1 MKDPRLP
8 RAWSARLRGLDLL
21 LGSGEPRR
29 GCEQERDRV
38 SSGTMW
44 ETNEGRLEA
53 RIQWERTRPEL
64 EQ

>member
-1 MKDPRLP
+1 MKEARLH

-29 GCEQERDRV
+29 GCEQERGRV

-44 ETNEGRLEA
+44 EVM
-53 RIQWERTRPEL
+53 IQWERTRPEL